1 MEKTLFS
8 TPELAQWL
16 GVFHT
21 TARRWI
27 EQGKIK
33 GIRVGRN
40 YKVPADEAVRVLEE
54 YQIPLPAILKRHKS
68 KKQGIKRLKGNRSR
82 LRSSFLRKLLVVEDI
97 EAPALVC
104 RRNTILSANQS
115 FADLIMHGQ
124 VDLIGVDI
132 GETMDGISKDRVH
145 EITRFVMES
154 PAKNPSHYSAELKLG
169 NRPRRK
175 VKIFASQLEGMKDV
189 FLLIFRQF

>member
-54 YQIPLPAILKRHKS
+54 YQIPLPSILKRHKS
-68 KKQGIKRLKGNRSR
+68 KKQEANRLKGNMSR

-104 RRNTILSANQS
+104 RRNTILSANQA

-145 EITRFVMES
+145 EIIRLVMEN
-154 PAKNPSHYSAELKLG
+154 PAKNPSHYSGELKLG

-175 VKIFASQLEGMKDV
+175 VKIFASRLEGMGDV
-189 FLLIFRQF
+189 FLLVFRQS

>member
-54 YQIPLPAILKRHKS
+54 YQIPLPSILKRHKS
-68 KKQGIKRLKGNRSR
+68 KKQEANRLKGNMSR

-104 RRNTILSANQS
+104 RRNTILSANQA

-145 EITRFVMES
+145 EIIRLVMES
-154 PAKNPSHYSAELKLG
+154 PAKNPSHYSGELKLG

-175 VKIFASQLEGMKDV
+175 VKIFASRLEGMGDV
-189 FLLIFRQF
+189 FLLVFRQS